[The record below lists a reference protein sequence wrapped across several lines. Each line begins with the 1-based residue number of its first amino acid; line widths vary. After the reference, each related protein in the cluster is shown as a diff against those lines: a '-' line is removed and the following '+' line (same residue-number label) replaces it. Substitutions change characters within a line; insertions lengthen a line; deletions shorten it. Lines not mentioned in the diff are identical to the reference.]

1 MKIIII
7 GDRYLNCHHIM
18 TSLINLGEVVDYF
31 SESSCGICSLAT
43 SSYCAA
49 IVFNP
54 SKEFINHFFA
64 LHKTSNVAFIALNE
78 NGTMQDRIN
87 LYNAGVDDCMEYPVD
102 IHELQVRVK
111 AAVRRRNY
119 ITNHTLTHRVIV
131 FNLVSREIFSS
142 GSAVDLT
149 FKEKCLLEVFFL
161 NKGRILSKQYL
172 HDKLFSWNKNINSN
186 VIEVYISSLR
196 KKLGRDCIITFS
208 GQGYRLG

>member
-1 MKIIII
+1 
-7 GDRYLNCHHIM
+7 
-18 TSLINLGEVVDYF
+18 
-31 SESSCGICSLAT
+31 
-43 SSYCAA
+43 
-49 IVFNP
+49 
-54 SKEFINHFFA
+54 
-64 LHKTSNVAFIALNE
+64 
-78 NGTMQDRIN
+78 MQDRIN

-102 IHELQVRVK
+102 IQELQVRVK
-111 AAVRRRNY
+111 AAVRRRNH
-119 ITNHTLTHRVIV
+119 ITNHTLTHRDIV

-142 GSAVDLT
+142 GSAVDLI

-172 HDKLFSWNKNINSN
+172 HDKLFSWNKDINSN